1 MDIVLKGKRLLIC
14 EEALTNYKGHFYSWI
29 KAIRRIHLD
38 ACAEVIVAGN
48 VNVNDGIQKE
58 FQVHKVYTHNN
69 WSGIY
74 DYKQSW
80 RRYAAV
86 FMHNYRIYNQT
97 RKLLK
102 ETGPVDCVILTA
114 VRIHQLLAWQRLCK
128 KRLGKDFQR
137 VVIFILTSEA
147 IYDENYTG
155 FHFKKSSLLIKK
167 VLQGFKEYVDK
178 GQVILAGDSHITC
191 KEYELLSGVPFRV
204 FPSPAAGLE
213 ASART
218 IGKLPK
224 ADTKITFVILGV
236 SVIDKGIDLLQ
247 KAILKLLNEDPDLEA
262 RFIIQWSTPT
272 IDYDGR
278 PVPIDPA
285 LRKANQVQILEQVL
299 DENEYRDYLQMA
311 DFVVLPYRRVVYF
324 NRLSGVAIEAA
335 CAGIPMIVTE
345 NTWLAWAMNEFGAGV
360 TIKDGSSEDLA
371 DKINYCLNNH
381 IRLKQLAIERQDA
394 ALKYNA
400 TESYL
405 QAVWS

>member
-1 MDIVLKGKRLLIC
+1 MSVVLKGKRLLIC

-38 ACAEVIVAGN
+38 AGAEVIVAGN
-48 VNVNDGIQKE
+48 VNVNDGIQEE
-58 FQVHKVYTHNN
+58 FGVKKIYTHNN

-86 FMHNYRIYNQT
+86 FLHNYRVYSQT
-97 RKLLK
+97 RKLLR

-114 VRIHQLLAWQRLCK
+114 VRIHQLIAWQRLCK
-128 KRLGKDFQR
+128 NRLGKDFER

-147 IYDENYTG
+147 IYDESYNS
-155 FHFKKSSLLIKK
+155 FRFKKSSLLIKN
-167 VLQGFKEYVDK
+167 VLQGFKEYVNK

-191 KEYELLSGVPFRV
+191 KEYQSLSGVPFRV

-213 ASART
+213 ASAKIT
-218 IGKLPK
+218 GKPPK
-224 ADTKITFVILGV
+224 DTSRPTFVILGV

-247 KAILKLLNEDPDLEA
+247 NAILKLLAQDRDLNA

-272 IDYDGR
+272 VDYDGR

-285 LRKANQVQILEQVL
+285 LRNAAQVQLLEHVL
-299 DENEYRDYLQMA
+299 DEKEYQDYLQMA

-345 NTWLAWAMNEFGAGV
+345 NTWLAWAMNEFGAGITV
-360 TIKDGSSEDLA
+360 KDGDSEDLA
-371 DKINYCLNNH
+371 NKILHCLTNH
-381 IRLKQLAIERQDA
+381 LQLKQLALERQQM
-394 ALKYNA
+394 ALNYNA

-405 QAVWS
+405 HAVWS